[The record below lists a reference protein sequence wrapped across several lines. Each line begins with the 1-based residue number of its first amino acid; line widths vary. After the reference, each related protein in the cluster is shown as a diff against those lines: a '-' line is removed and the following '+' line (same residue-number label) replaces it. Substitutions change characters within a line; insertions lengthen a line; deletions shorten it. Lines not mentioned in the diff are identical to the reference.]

1 MVAADVGSTDD
12 PQALAF
18 WQSSDVLGFSDY
30 QRLFMFLEHAD
41 AAEKEAEVFLST
53 CARAV
58 SSRIIRVARMTN
70 YIKLH
75 QSCQKDLVNP
85 FHTYGLIDPYYRI
98 DASRRPWIRPRS
110 WQPGGP

>member
-41 AAEKEAEVFLST
+41 AAEKEAFGEVNMCKDCIISTNHVRRTLSILF
-53 CARAV
+53 V
-58 SSRIIRVARMTN
+58 
-70 YIKLH
+70 
-75 QSCQKDLVNP
+75 
-85 FHTYGLIDPYYRI
+85 LIDL
-98 DASRRPWIRPRS
+98 
-110 WQPGGP
+110 